1 MGESDFAE
9 AFARST
15 GLCLPHLYGALAI
28 GHDHPNLPILLVAHE
43 QRWQGLMGDLEEFV
57 RKFDYRYANEAMG
70 DEKKSWRRALE
81 TFVGRAGVFGPER
94 RQ

>member
-1 MGESDFAE
+1 
-9 AFARST
+9 
-15 GLCLPHLYGALAI
+15 
-28 GHDHPNLPILLVAHE
+28 
-43 QRWQGLMGDLEEFV
+43 MGDLEEFA